1 MEGSCVTVVQKLFDE
16 GEIAGRVEQLAGEIG
31 AAVPPDIVVVGVL
44 KGSFVFMAD
53 LVRALDGAGLC
64 PRTEFIRLSSYGSGR
79 QSSGEVQLIGEV
91 PATVAGRAVL
101 LIDDIAD
108 TGRSFVRASEV
119 LRAAGATRIWTC
131 ALVDK
136 PGRREVACD
145 PDFIGFTV
153 GDVFVVGYGID
164 YAEEYRHLP
173 YIGSLD

>member
-1 MEGSCVTVVQKLFDE
+1 MNDIRTLFDE
-16 GEIAGRVEQLAGEIG
+16 AEIAGRVAALGREIR
-31 AAVPPDIVVVGVL
+31 ATVPADVVLVGIL

-53 LVRALDGAGLC
+53 LARALDRAGGR
-64 PRTEFIRLSSYGSGR
+64 PRIEFIRLSSYGSGK
-79 QSSGEVQLIGEV
+79 QSSGDVRVVGEV
-91 PATVAGRAVL
+91 PASIRGRPVV

-108 TGRSFVRASEV
+108 TGRSFVRAGEL
-119 LRAAGATRIWTC
+119 LRAAGVARLWTC

-136 PGRREVACD
+136 PSRREVECL

-164 YAEEYRHLP
+164 HAEEYRHLP